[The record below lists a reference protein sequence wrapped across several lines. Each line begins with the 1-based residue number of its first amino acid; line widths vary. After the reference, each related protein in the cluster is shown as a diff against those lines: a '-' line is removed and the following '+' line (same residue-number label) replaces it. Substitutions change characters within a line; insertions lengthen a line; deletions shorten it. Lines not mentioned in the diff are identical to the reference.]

1 MQKKQYPD
9 DLTNAEWAIIE
20 SMLPKGPRNQG
31 RKPVYSRREMLN
43 AMFYVLR
50 TGCAWRHLP
59 GDFPPWDAVYAL
71 FRRWKQKNVFEQ
83 IHHCLRK
90 GLRRL
95 LDRAEDS
102 SVGITDSQSIKT
114 TEKGGFAGLTEVRK
128 LKAGKDT
135 YWLITLDC

>member
-1 MQKKQYPD
+1 MQKKKYPD
-9 DLTNAEWAIIE
+9 DLSDTEWSLIE
-20 SMLPKGPRNQG
+20 SALPKGPKFQG
-31 RKPVYSRREMLN
+31 HKPLHSRREMLN

-59 GDFPPWDAVYAL
+59 HDFPRWNSVYL
-71 FRRWKQKNVFEQ
+71 QFRRWQKKNVFEQ

-95 LDRAEDS
+95 VERAKES
-102 SVGITDSQSIKT
+102 SVGIVDSQSIKT
-114 TEKGGFAGLTEVRK
+114 TEKGGSEGLTEVRK

-135 YWLITLDC
+135 YWLITWEC